1 VANLGGKKSPY
12 THCSDIPNTPMNGLL
27 ASRNGLPM
35 TTENLQSFLST
46 SSFPPENCPVAAKV
60 FMDSTVNLGP
70 VPSND
75 ASNWPVA
82 AVAAKA
88 FGLNEDG
95 DSSSRTER
103 TPMLSSM
110 PGFKPGQLPAGTS
123 VTGSVHTYQSTIN
136 STGQTADANR
146 EKERSDDTTLEIAV
160 EACPW
165 AGNTPSTDS
174 SSSNTRQ
181 YPYRQPD
188 PSNYGKSIDH
198 GIFQSDMMRSSTS
211 PPDWIMQEE
220 FTGMSNMDSLHPNDG
235 FDEFLANAP
244 WAESTRQD

>member
-1 VANLGGKKSPY
+1 
-12 THCSDIPNTPMNGLL
+12 MNGLL
-27 ASRNGLPM
+27 ANRNGLPM

-46 SSFPPENCPVAAKV
+46 NSFPPENCPVAAKV

-75 ASNWPVA
+75 AVNWPVA

-88 FGLNEDG
+88 FMLNEDG
-95 DSSSRTER
+95 DSISRTER
-103 TPMLSSM
+103 TPMLSSV
-110 PGFKPGQLPAGTS
+110 PAFKPGQLPAESTS
-123 VTGSVHTYQSTIN
+123 VTGSVPIYQSTIN
-136 STGQTADANR
+136 STSQTTDANR
-146 EKERSDDTTLEIAV
+146 EKEISDDITLEIAV
-160 EACPW
+160 EAGPW

-181 YPYRQPD
+181 YPYRQTD
-188 PSNYGKSIDH
+188 PANYGKSMDY

-235 FDEFLANAP
+235 FDEFLASAP
-244 WAESTRQD
+244 WAQGTRQD